1 MLKLQIFALMKSFY
15 RLLKYIFPYWK
26 YAVAYLGATIFS
38 IIFSLVSLTM
48 LIPFLSL
55 LFGKQELV
63 TEVSPLTFKVES
75 IIEHFSYYL
84 SQIIIEKGSVNALIF
99 ICFTVVILIFL
110 KNFFTYMA
118 TYYLVPVR
126 YKVLRDIRQKVYGK
140 ILNLPI
146 SYFNAEKKGDLMS
159 RMSGD
164 LQEVEWSVLTSVSVF
179 FKEPLTILVF
189 IGAMFYIS
197 PQLTMMILI
206 LLPVSGFFIN
216 LIGRSL
222 KKQSKK
228 GQELLGSLMSMI
240 DETLDGLRIIK
251 AFDASTSIFNKFKD
265 ENKKHHRI
273 QIKMNRKRTLS
284 SPMSETLSITVL
296 AIVMYFGGRSVLSE
310 DSTLNAATFITY
322 LGIFAQVVS
331 PAKAFSNAFYNI
343 MKGTASLERIEQ
355 ILNAD
360 ETIKDKPN
368 ALEIKEFNNSI
379 EFKDIHFAYNDTP
392 IIKGVSFEIKKGETI
407 ALVGSSGAGKST
419 IADLL
424 PRFYDISKGEIL
436 VDGLNVKD
444 VKNEYL
450 MKLMG
455 IVTQESVLFND
466 SIYNNIAFG
475 KPTATKEMVE
485 EAARIANA
493 HDFIMETDA
502 KYDTII
508 GDRGGNLSGG
518 QRQRLSIARAIL
530 KNPSIL
536 ILDEAT
542 SALDTESE
550 KLVQDALDSLMQN
563 RTTLVIAHR
572 LSTIRHANKILVMED
587 GRISEEG
594 QHDELVAKGGIY
606 AKLCSM
612 QAFD

>member
-1 MLKLQIFALMKSFY
+1 MKSFY

-26 YAVAYLGATIFS
+26 YAVAYLGTTIFS

-164 LQEVEWSVLTSVSVF
+164 LQEVEWSVLTSISVF

-197 PQLTMMILI
+197 PQLTMLILI

-296 AIVMYFGGRSVLSE
+296 AVVMYFGGRSVLSE
-310 DSTLNAATFITY
+310 DSALNAATFITY

-355 ILNAD
+355 ILNAE

-424 PRFYDISKGEIL
+424 PRFYDIIKGEIL

-444 VKNEYL
+444 VKNEDL

-475 KPTATKEMVE
+475 KPSATKEMVE

>member
-1 MLKLQIFALMKSFY
+1 
-15 RLLKYIFPYWK
+15 
-26 YAVAYLGATIFS
+26 
-38 IIFSLVSLTM
+38 M

-164 LQEVEWSVLTSVSVF
+164 LQEVEWSVLTSISVF

-197 PQLTMMILI
+197 PQLTMLILI

-296 AIVMYFGGRSVLSE
+296 AVVMYFGGRSVLSE
-310 DSTLNAATFITY
+310 DSALNAATFITY

-355 ILNAD
+355 ILNAE

-424 PRFYDISKGEIL
+424 PRFYDIIKGEIL

-444 VKNEYL
+444 VKNEDL

-475 KPTATKEMVE
+475 KPSATKEMVE

>member
-1 MLKLQIFALMKSFY
+1 MKSFY